1 MVARKRLIEV
11 FSAGCP
17 ACRETIEMVRRAACD
32 SCEVNILEM
41 SDPAVAQ
48 RARALE
54 IRSLPAVVI
63 EGQVAACCAGRG
75 PVEGVLRGSGLGQPL
90 T

>member
-17 ACRETIEMVRRAACD
+17 ACREAVELVQRAACD
-32 SCEVNILEM
+32 SCEVGILDM

-63 EGQVAACCAGRG
+63 EGRVAPCCAGRG
-75 PVEGVLRGSGLGQPL
+75 PDQAALRDAGLGQPL
-90 T
+90 G